1 MATTEMLRRKMKK
14 KEWNKIQ
21 ESISS
26 REPMTESQGFENVE
40 IEMTDEMFMSLAL
53 EAHNKD
59 MKLNDFLVSLLEGII
74 KEEGYNLEVKKVV
87 NDG

>member
-1 MATTEMLRRKMKK
+1 
-14 KEWNKIQ
+14 
-21 ESISS
+21 
-26 REPMTESQGFENVE
+26 MTESQGFENVE

>member
-1 MATTEMLRRKMKK
+1 MKK

-21 ESISS
+21 ENLSS
-26 REPMTESQGFENVE
+26 QEPMMESQGFESVE
-40 IEMTDEMFMSLAL
+40 IEMDDEMFMTLAL

-74 KEEGYNLEVKKVV
+74 KEEGLNIEVKRVGS
-87 NDG
+87 DG